1 VLGADQTLAL
11 RIAVPL
17 SGGDRP
23 IRLAALSSL
32 KESAGENWGLF
43 VRDQETLVRHR
54 NEPTKRE
61 NARKLRA
68 FRWRHIPSVQR
79 TSKIIGGL

>member
-1 VLGADQTLAL
+1 MARVIAARLPGRLVLGADQTLAL

-23 IRLAALSSL
+23 IRLAALLSL
-32 KESAGENWGLF
+32 KEGAGENWGLF

-54 NEPTKRE
+54 S
-61 NARKLRA
+61 AW
-68 FRWRHIPSVQR
+68 WRSQSYANVSHSAC
-79 TSKIIGGL
+79 